1 MTDEQKAAL
10 REKMKDMTDEQK
22 AEYIRELR
30 ERRKAAEQGAK

>member
-1 MTDEQKAAL
+1 M

-22 AEYIRELR
+22 AEFIKQMR